1 MLESIL
7 ADFEKFLGI
16 KPVKGS
22 GNYEE
27 YYLLKIS
34 DKEEVW
40 IKDSKPGVLMR
51 SILTPT
57 FSKATM
63 EDFYMYLMKAN
74 FLGQGTAGAVISI
87 DPNEKFLTLSL
98 SIPYEVNYRQV
109 RDRFEDFLNYV
120 DYWRTEI
127 KTFESGQH

>member
-1 MLESIL
+1 MLDSIL
-7 ADFEKFLGI
+7 ADFDKFLGI
-16 KPVKGS
+16 KAIKGS
-22 GNYEE
+22 GKFENYF
-27 YYLLKIS
+27 LLKIS

-40 IKDSKPGVLMR
+40 IKDANPGVLMR
-51 SILTPT
+51 SLLTSL
-57 FSKATM
+57 FSGPSM

-74 FLGQGTAGAVISI
+74 FLGQGTGGGVISL

-120 DYWRTEI
+120 DYLREEI
-127 KTFESGQH
+127 KTFEARQH